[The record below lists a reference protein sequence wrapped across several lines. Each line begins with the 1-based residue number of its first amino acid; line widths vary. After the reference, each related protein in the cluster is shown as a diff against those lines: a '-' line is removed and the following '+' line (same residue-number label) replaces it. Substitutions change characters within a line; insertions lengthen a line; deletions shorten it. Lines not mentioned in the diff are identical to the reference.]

1 LESAS
6 SPYQAEQDQVKE
18 ATHGTA
24 RRWKAKSEKTPITR
38 PLTAAPERIG
48 RAASHRSPTP
58 TIENSQEAF
67 MAATAIAVATMK
79 VAQVPGPGKD
89 FEIVERK
96 IPTPGAGEVRI
107 KVQACGVCHSD
118 VLTKEGAW
126 PGIQY
131 PRVPGHEVA
140 GIIDEVGE
148 GVSAWKKGQ
157 RVGVGWHGGQDNT
170 CLSCRRGDFRNCRNV
185 LIPGISYDGGY
196 QQYMVA
202 PVGALAAIPE
212 SLSDVEA
219 APLLCAGITTFNALR
234 HSGAL
239 PSDLVAIQGIG
250 GLGHL
255 GIQFASK
262 FGYKVAAIGRGPEN
276 AALAK
281 KLGANVYIDS
291 KATNAAEELQKLG
304 GAQVILA
311 TAPSSKSMSELIDGL
326 GPNGKLM
333 VIGAAFEP
341 IEVTPIQLIM
351 GSRTIQGWAAGTPTD
366 SEDTLRFAEM
376 TGVRPMIE
384 TYPLEEAAEA
394 YARMMSG
401 KAQFRVVIT
410 M

>member
-1 LESAS
+1 M
-6 SPYQAEQDQVKE
+6 
-18 ATHGTA
+18 
-24 RRWKAKSEKTPITR
+24 KA
-38 PLTAAPERIG
+38 
-48 RAASHRSPTP
+48 
-58 TIENSQEAF
+58 
-67 MAATAIAVATMK
+67 
-79 VAQVPGPGKD
+79 AQIPKPGAD
-89 FEIVERK
+89 FEIVDRE
-96 IPTPGAGEVRI
+96 IPKPGPGHVLI

-118 VLTKEGAW
+118 VFTKEGLL

-140 GIIDEVGE
+140 GVIDELGA
-148 GVSAWKKGQ
+148 GVSSWNKGQ

-170 CLSCRRGDFRNCRNV
+170 CLSCRRGDFRNCQN
-185 LIPGISYDGGY
+185 LKISGISYDGGY
-196 QQYMVA
+196 SQYMVA
-202 PVGALAAIPE
+202 PVEALVAIPD

-219 APLLCAGITTFNALR
+219 APLLCAGITTYNALR

-239 PSDLVAIQGIG
+239 PGDLVAVEGIG

-255 GIQFASK
+255 GIQFANK

-291 KATNAAEELQKLG
+291 KSTNAAEALQKLG

-311 TAPSSKSMSELIDGL
+311 TAPSSKAMSELIDGL

-333 VIGAAFEP
+333 VVGAAFEP
-341 IEVTPIQLIM
+341 IEVTPGQLIF
-351 GSRTIQGWAAGTPTD
+351 GSRTIQGWAAGTPAD
-366 SEDTLRFAEM
+366 SEDTLRFAELS
-376 TGVRPMIE
+376 GVRPMIE
-384 TYPLEEAAEA
+384 TYPLEKAGEA

-401 KAQFRVVIT
+401 NAQFRVVLT

>member
-1 LESAS
+1 M
-6 SPYQAEQDQVKE
+6 
-18 ATHGTA
+18 ATT
-24 RRWKAKSEKTPITR
+24 TV
-38 PLTAAPERIG
+38 
-48 RAASHRSPTP
+48 
-58 TIENSQEAF
+58 
-67 MAATAIAVATMK
+67 AVATMK
-79 VAQVPGPGKD
+79 VAQVASPGAD
-89 FEIVERK
+89 FQIVERE
-96 IPTPGAGEVRI
+96 IPEPGAGHVRI

-118 VLTKEGAW
+118 VLTKEGFW

-140 GIIDEVGE
+140 GVIDAVGA
-148 GVSAWKKGQ
+148 GVSVWVKGQ
-157 RVGVGWHGGQDNT
+157 RVGVGWHGGQDGT
-170 CLSCRRGDFRNCRNV
+170 CLSCRRGDFRNCQNLR
-185 LIPGISYDGGY
+185 IPGISYDGGY

-202 PVGALAAIPE
+202 PVEALVAIPE

-219 APLLCAGITTFNALR
+219 APLLCAGITTYNALR

-239 PSDLVAIQGIG
+239 PGDLVAVQGIG

-262 FGYKVAAIGRGPEN
+262 FGYKVAAIGRGSDN
-276 AALAK
+276 ASLAK
-281 KLGANVYIDS
+281 KLGASVFIDS

-311 TAPSSKSMSELIDGL
+311 TAPSSKAMSELIDGL

-333 VIGAAFEP
+333 VIGATFDP
-341 IEVTPIQLIM
+341 IEVTPIQLIS
-351 GSRTIQGWAAGTPTD
+351 GSRTIQGWAAGTPAD
-366 SEDTLRFAEM
+366 SEDTLRFAEL

-384 TYPLEEAAEA
+384 TYPLEQAAEG

-401 KAQFRVVIT
+401 DAQFRVVLT